1 MLLLRRAEAVTAQ
14 QHLAERVREIEAR
27 LHVLQ
32 RSTTMDHPN
41 EVLRK
46 TTPPIRLATV
56 REQLPGNDDDPVHL
70 FEVFGRLFEE
80 LSRRL
85 AGAGVTPI
93 GPAWS
98 LYDRSD
104 DGLVIAAG
112 MPVTGSVADE
122 RVHVVD
128 RPETDVASTMHQGD
142 VRQMGDAYAAV
153 MAWMEAN
160 GHTSA
165 GGSAEISLVWDP
177 GRPERSVT
185 ELQIALAPFG
195 VKNGHD
201 RAPTAR
207 GALPAEASSTAGAVR
222 GGAGRIPA
230 VRLDAPVAHGEAAPH
245 PRRRADVGGRA
256 PGPARRGERRRHH
269 LPRDDRHVP
278 AYRHGG
284 GHG

>member
-1 MLLLRRAEAVTAQ
+1 MQQVVALRGLGFTLAQIAPPLDHPPSREAMTAMLLLRRAEAVTAQ

-85 AGAGVTPI
+85 AEAGVTPI

-177 GRPERSVT
+177 ERPERSVT

-195 VKNGHD
+195 
-201 RAPTAR
+201 A
-207 GALPAEASSTAGAVR
+207 
-222 GGAGRIPA
+222 
-230 VRLDAPVAHGEAAPH
+230 
-245 PRRRADVGGRA
+245 
-256 PGPARRGERRRHH
+256 
-269 LPRDDRHVP
+269 
-278 AYRHGG
+278 
-284 GHG
+284 